1 VLRFRHTKDM
11 LADLE
16 PTTTRHALQ
25 RLRANVAAHDTGN
38 RVLFDARAWIVTAVK
53 GPSGA
58 ARA

>member
-1 VLRFRHTKDM
+1 M

-25 RLRANVAAHDTGN
+25 RLRATVAAHDTGN